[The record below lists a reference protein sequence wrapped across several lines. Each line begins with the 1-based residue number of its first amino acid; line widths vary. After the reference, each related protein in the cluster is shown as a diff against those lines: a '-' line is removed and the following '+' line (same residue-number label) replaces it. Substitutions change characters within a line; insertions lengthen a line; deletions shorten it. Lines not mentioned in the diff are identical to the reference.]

1 MAVVTVRGIAL
12 AAVSLSIIGCQGD
25 LTLPGNPPTAPPG
38 EPFPSSLS
46 RVDGNGQEGV
56 VGTKLPDPLRVR
68 VTDAT
73 TAPVADVTVRFTSS
87 VPGAKLQPDV
97 IATDNGGYAEVTIRL
112 GDVEGAQEV
121 QAFLV
126 DDTGLRT
133 TFTLNAVAKD
143 PPKDDHGDGDAG
155 GSGKG
160 DNGDDHHG
168 GHHDDDH
175 HGGHHDD

>member
-12 AAVSLSIIGCQGD
+12 AAVSLSIIGCQSD
-25 LTLPGNPPTAPPG
+25 LTLPGNPPTAPPA
-38 EPFPSSLS
+38 EPPPSSLS
-46 RVDGNGQEGV
+46 RVDGNGQEGE

-73 TAPVADVTVRFTSS
+73 TAPVADVRVRFTSS
-87 VPGAKLQPDV
+87 VPGAKVQPDLV
-97 IATDNGGYAEVTIRL
+97 DTDDGGYAQVTLRL

-126 DDTGLRT
+126 DDTGVRT

-143 PPKDDHGDGDAG
+143 PPHHDHG
-155 GSGKG
+155 
-160 DNGDDHHG
+160 HG
-168 GHHDDDH
+168 GHHDD
-175 HGGHHDD
+175 